1 MGTRIRFTLKESAKN
16 QDNTYNIF
24 EKDGLNLK
32 RLTVITKEVS
42 TDLPLGSTIEE
53 RFQMHE
59 IESYRIDPIQEGIR
73 VKFKKIDKNATTP
86 SYAKLGDAGLDMTAT
101 SVTRTQKYIEYGTG
115 IVIEIPIGFVG
126 LLFPRSSVTNK
137 TLMLKNCV
145 GIIDSI
151 YRGEVKLRF
160 LNTSKK
166 VSEIE
171 EYAIGDKCGQLI
183 ILPYPQIRMIESEE
197 LSDTER
203 GDFGFG
209 STGN

>member
-1 MGTRIRFTLKESAKN
+1 MNTRIKITLKESAKN

-24 EKDGLNLK
+24 EKDGFNLK
-32 RLTVITKEVS
+32 RHIVTTKEVS
-42 TDLPLGSTIEE
+42 TDLPLGATVEE

-59 IESYRIDPIQEGIR
+59 IESYSIDPIQEGIR
-73 VKFKKIDKNATTP
+73 VKFKKIDRNATTP

-101 SVTRTQKYIEYGTG
+101 SFSRSSKYLEYGTG
-115 IVIEIPIGFVG
+115 IAVEIPIGFVG

-145 GIIDSI
+145 GVIDSGF
-151 YRGEVKLRF
+151 RGEIRFRFQNVSKLK
-160 LNTSKK
+160 T
-166 VSEIE
+166 EID
-171 EYAIGDKCGQLI
+171 EYAIGDRCGQLL
-183 ILPYPQIRMIESEE
+183 ILPYPQINMIESEE

-203 GDFGFG
+203 GEGGHG